1 MTNHGNPPVSKPT
14 STHPQRPF
22 APVMTP
28 ATSSS
33 PTTSVQMI
41 RPGPG
46 DTTELLMVKSTSPS
60 VCSAVGHYKRAA
72 NGVSPQLRGASAY
85 LKKQV
90 TVR

>member
-1 MTNHGNPPVSKPT
+1 
-14 STHPQRPF
+14 
-22 APVMTP
+22 
-28 ATSSS
+28 
-33 PTTSVQMI
+33 MI